1 MYIYHFSRITLH
13 HVPSRVT
20 GYSSR
25 CYTAG
30 SHCLSTPNA
39 KSFAPTNPGLP
50 AHPLPPLPPWQ
61 PQIEFYLLKS
71 LIILYSSVL
80 PLSSPGNAN
89 CSVCLLR
96 YRLCLTSVSSTPSFC
111 PSPGHGTCNHLPVSP
126 LTLTLPS
133 GKSHQIVQIG
143 PVSYRLPHESF
154 PPPLI
159 WVKPITALITLKSC
173 LLGGVELCTPTLF
186 KTITKCSVTVISLG
200 PLWGHHGRRVR
211 KGGRMSEL
219 FGAGLREREKQKRE
233 LSHVT

>member
-1 MYIYHFSRITLH
+1 MRVTLIWGFVYIYIFSIYIYVFSIVDLQGSVNFCCTAKCPSHLYIRMYIYHFSRITLH

-143 PVSYRLPHESF
+143 PRIVS
-154 PPPLI
+154 PP
-159 WVKPITALITLKSC
+159 S
-173 LLGGVELCTPTLF
+173 
-186 KTITKCSVTVISLG
+186 
-200 PLWGHHGRRVR
+200 
-211 KGGRMSEL
+211 
-219 FGAGLREREKQKRE
+219 
-233 LSHVT
+233 